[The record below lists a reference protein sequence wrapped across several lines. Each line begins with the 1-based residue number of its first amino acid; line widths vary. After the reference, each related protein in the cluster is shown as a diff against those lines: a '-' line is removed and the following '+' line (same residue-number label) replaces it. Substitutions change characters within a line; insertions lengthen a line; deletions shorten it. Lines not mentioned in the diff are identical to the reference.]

1 MNQDQ
6 AKMFAE
12 FQAFQAFVAAQTAP
26 AAPVEATPAAPAAPK
41 AEAKGDA
48 IMVVHNKTSK
58 GESMCN
64 ALLSKMPTVDDLK
77 RSSNTFDALALA
89 ALGGHAWPEGLVK
102 ITPKGNLTVDTKSGI
117 APNYRSMIKK
127 IAQISPQ
134 KRREAWAAYVD
145 GLKTLH
151 GITFNGLYKAIMKA
165 SRPEKIATPPLRDL
179 IKMVIEEGGTAAS
192 KIKKISELIAEAE
205 AKTPKAK

>member
-1 MNQDQ
+1 MNQADIAAMIAAAVAQ
-6 AKMFAE
+6 ALN
-12 FQAFQAFVAAQTAP
+12 
-26 AAPVEATPAAPAAPK
+26 ATPAVQPATPVVQPAPK

-48 IMVVHNKTSK
+48 IMIVHSKTSK
-58 GESMCN
+58 GESLCN
-64 ALLSKMPTVDDLK
+64 ALLSKMPSVDDLK

-89 ALGGHAWPEGLVK
+89 ALGGHAWPEGLIKV
-102 ITPKGNLTVDTKSGI
+102 TAKGNLTVDTKSGI
-117 APNYRSMIKK
+117 ATNYRSMIKK
-127 IAQISPQ
+127 IAQVSPQ
-134 KRREAWAAYVD
+134 KRREAWSLYVE

-151 GITFNGLYKAIMKA
+151 GVTFNGLYKAIMKA
-165 SRPEKIATPPLRDL
+165 SRPEKIAVPPLRDL

>member
-1 MNQDQ
+1 MNQADIAAMIAAAVAQ
-6 AKMFAE
+6 ALN
-12 FQAFQAFVAAQTAP
+12 
-26 AAPVEATPAAPAAPK
+26 ATPAVQPATPAVQPAPK

-48 IMVVHNKTSK
+48 IMVIHKKNEK
-58 GESMCN
+58 GQDTCN
-64 ALLSKMPTVDDLK
+64 ALLSKMPSVEDLK

-117 APNYRSMIKK
+117 ASNYRSMIKK
-127 IAQISPQ
+127 IAQVSPQ
-134 KRREAWAAYVD
+134 KRREAWSLYVE

-151 GITFNGLYKAIMKA
+151 GITLNGLYKAIMKA
-165 SRPEKIATPPLRDL
+165 GRKPGEAVTPLRDR
-179 IKMVIEEGGTAAS
+179 IKECINGTGTAAA
-192 KIKKISELIAEAE
+192 KIKAILAMIEEVE